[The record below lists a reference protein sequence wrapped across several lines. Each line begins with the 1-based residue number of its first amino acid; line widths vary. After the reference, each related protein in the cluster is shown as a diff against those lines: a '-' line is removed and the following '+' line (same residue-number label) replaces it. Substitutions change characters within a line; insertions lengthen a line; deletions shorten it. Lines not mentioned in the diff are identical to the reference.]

1 MAFEHGLPGKAP
13 VAPSFE
19 PTPCGLVPRN
29 SGGDEA
35 PMKVAAP
42 KNTYTCVYIYIY
54 TLHIYMIYIY
64 IYIYT
69 HMDNMYVYIICM
81 YMYIYI
87 YTTEIYWVN

>member
-35 PMKVAAP
+35 PMKVAAIP
-42 KNTYTCVYIYIY
+42 KIHIHAYI
-54 TLHIYMIYIY
+54 
-64 IYIYT
+64 
-69 HMDNMYVYIICM
+69 
-81 YMYIYI
+81 
-87 YTTEIYWVN
+87 

>member
-35 PMKVAAP
+35 PMKVAAIP
-42 KNTYTCVYIYIY
+42 KIHIHVCIYIYI
-54 TLHIYMIYIY
+54 TYIHDTY

-69 HMDNMYVYIICM
+69 HIWIICM
-81 YMYIYI
+81 YI
-87 YTTEIYWVN
+87 